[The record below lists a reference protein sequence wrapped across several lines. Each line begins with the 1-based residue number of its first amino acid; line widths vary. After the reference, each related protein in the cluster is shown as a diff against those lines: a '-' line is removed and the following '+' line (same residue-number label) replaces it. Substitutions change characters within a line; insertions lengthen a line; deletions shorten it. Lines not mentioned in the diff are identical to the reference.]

1 MNKTELF
8 REKLSKAIASKPLP
22 DVPAIVDDLLEL
34 AVQSKATD
42 LHLTP
47 AEDEGLRLDLRID
60 GVIQPFGILPQAVSS
75 QTVAR
80 IKVLAGLLTYRTEIP
95 QEGRIAPEPAKQRPE
110 VRVST
115 FPTINGERAALRFL
129 GQTDSHRQFSSIGL
143 PESIQIDLS
152 LLLDGTSGMIIF
164 TGPTGSGKTTTLYA
178 CLREIMARSQGSRCV
193 VTLEDPVESAIRGVA
208 QTSLDRRSGLGLAKL
223 VKSVMRQ
230 DPDVIAIGE
239 IRDRATARAAFQ
251 ATLTGHLLLTTMHS
265 GDCVEVITRL
275 MDMNIP
281 PYVLRSGMRGIL
293 AQRLLRRL
301 CSQCRVKNQGNGS
314 SGHLLTPE
322 FGEFFEAV
330 TTDCNACGGTGYV
343 GRVMAVQWLDT
354 TLEGLPE
361 AISHR
366 ADAKTIRQL
375 LQNKGVKSLR
385 SHAIELVKLGITTP
399 NEVIRVLGID

>member
-1 MNKTELF
+1 MNSIEAF
-8 REKLSKAIASKPLP
+8 REKLGKAMVGKPLP
-22 DVPAIVDDLLEL
+22 DVPAIVDDLFEL

-47 AEDEGLRLDLRID
+47 GADSGLRLDLRID
-60 GVIQPFGILPQAVSS
+60 GVIQPCGHLPQSVSA

-80 IKVLAGLLTYRTEIP
+80 IKVLAGLLTYRSEIP
-95 QEGRIAPEPAKQRPE
+95 QEGRISPDPPKNRPE

-115 FPTINGERAALRFL
+115 FPTIDGERAALRFL
-129 GQTDSHRQFSSIGL
+129 VQSDSHRQFSSIGL
-143 PESIQIDLS
+143 PESAKNELS
-152 LLLDGTSGMIIF
+152 LLLDDTSGMIIF

-178 CLREIMARSQGSRCV
+178 CLREIMAKSNGSRCV
-193 VTLEDPVESAIRGVA
+193 VTLEDPVESAIRGIA
-208 QTSLDRRSGLGLAKL
+208 QTSLDRRAGLGLAKL

-251 ATLTGHLLLTTMHS
+251 ATLTGHLLLTTMHA

-281 PYVLRSGMRGIL
+281 PYVLRSGIRGIL

-301 CSQCRVKNQGNGS
+301 CVQCRVKN
-314 SGHLLTPE
+314 TPE
-322 FGEFFEAV
+322 DESSQSVRTEFDDFFEAGG
-330 TTDCNACGGTGYV
+330 TDCKACGGTGYH

-361 AISHR
+361 AISQR

-375 LQNKGVKSLR
+375 LQIKQVK
-385 SHAIELVKLGITTP
+385 
-399 NEVIRVLGID
+399 